1 MRIESFNTFFQLILF
16 MSAMG
21 YLSRSDVTLVG
32 AAVIIIVFAIVIT
45 AVAQGATEKSF
56 SQIITSGPV
65 WHTGTWICTSTE
77 EFMVHGVLIAYQDS
91 SGLEINISG
100 LGNQPDFVF
109 QPREMKT
116 FSIGGSA
123 DSTIRL
129 TTTNGLITGFL
140 TLQTS
145 SDATASCEEI

>member
-1 MRIESFNTFFQLILF
+1 

-45 AVAQGATEKSF
+45 AAAQGAPETPF
-56 SQIITSGPV
+56 SQIITVGPV
-65 WHTGTWICTSTE
+65 WHSGTWICTSTE
-77 EFMVHGVLIAYQDS
+77 EFMVHGVLIAYEAS
-91 SGLEINISG
+91 SGMEINVSG
-100 LGNQPDFVF
+100 VGNQPDFIL

-116 FSIGGSA
+116 FSLGGTA
-123 DSTIRL
+123 DSSIRL
-129 TTTNGLITGFL
+129 TTTSGSITGFL

-145 SDATASCEEI
+145 SDATADCVEI

>member
-1 MRIESFNTFFQLILF
+1 
-16 MSAMG
+16 MSIVS

-45 AVAQGATEKSF
+45 AAAQGATEKSF
-56 SQIITSGPV
+56 SQITTSGPV
-65 WHTGTWICTSTE
+65 WHTGTWICTSNE
-77 EFMVHGVLIAYQDS
+77 EFMVHGVLIAYQI
-91 SGLEINISG
+91 SGLEMNISG

-129 TTTNGLITGFL
+129 TTTSGVITGFL

>member
-1 MRIESFNTFFQLILF
+1 MQT
-16 MSAMG
+16 MSTVG

-45 AVAQGATEKSF
+45 AAAQGSTEQPF
-56 SQIITSGPV
+56 SQILTVGPV
-65 WHTGTWICTSTE
+65 WHTGNWLCTSTE

-109 QPREMKT
+109 QLREMKT

-123 DSTIRL
+123 DSTVRL
-129 TTTNGLITGFL
+129 STTNGILSGFI
-140 TLQTS
+140 TLQTAS
-145 SDATASCEEI
+145 GATASCQEI